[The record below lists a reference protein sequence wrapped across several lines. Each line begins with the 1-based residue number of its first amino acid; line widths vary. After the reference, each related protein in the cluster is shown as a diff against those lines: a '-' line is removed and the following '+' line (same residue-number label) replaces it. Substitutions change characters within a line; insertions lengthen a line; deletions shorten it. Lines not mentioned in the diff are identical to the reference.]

1 MRSSPSP
8 SSCDHEL
15 VDVAVQ
21 WVRTYWT
28 RRSRGAPGA
37 IQRSALPEAFP
48 LPQATPPFVHEV
60 RMSERD
66 DFAPHSTVTS
76 GLPPSTEVELTETGG
91 LLNVLLVVQHAPEWA
106 SNGLDLAWRP
116 SAARLRPRQSLRWQ
130 INHRFR
136 AEQGW
141 YYRLDTLNVS
151 YRKSSA
157 EVFLHPP
164 TRRIDERIQLP

>member
-1 MRSSPSP
+1 MKSSRPP
-8 SSCDHEL
+8 PACDHEPM
-15 VDVAVQ
+15 DVAVH

-37 IQRSALPEAFP
+37 IRRSALPEAFP
-48 LPQATPPFVHEV
+48 LPDAAPPFVHEV

-66 DFAPHSTVTS
+66 DFTPHSTVTN
-76 GLPPSTEVELTETGG
+76 GLPSSTEVELTEANG
-91 LLNVLLVVQHAPEWA
+91 LLHVLLVAQHAPEWA

-116 SAARLRPRQSLRWQ
+116 AAVPLRPRQALRWQ

-136 AEQGW
+136 AERGW

-151 YRKSSA
+151 YGKSSA

-164 TRRIDERIQLP
+164 TRRIDERAQLP